1 MEDITQT
8 IPTVPVASE
17 EDIWGENTNSVPKV
31 SKDIT
36 NSQNSL
42 TASIKSKL
50 YSPAEEAFHT
60 SKSNKPIEIS
70 YKSIYEIASDDDLTV
85 REWVQKDP
93 EYAVKVAEAVYA
105 QWQQFLTSAAINGT
119 VTLTDEDG
127 EEHVVALNKNQTR
140 MIEKQLDT
148 SKQQLDLVNSIY
160 ITCYKEGDKRKDVLQ
175 NSMYMRALNG
185 DSKLAIYLHD
195 RVDGK
200 PSETKTADM
209 DYDNAYNIYMIIH
222 TLFDKQLQVLNSGN
236 GTKLICCSRRAG
248 KTHMLVAILLIEC
261 LRRPRTKCMYIGET
275 AELSE
280 SLIDKAANDIID
292 ACQLKD
298 KRGRRFNWK
307 KIDNGSEI
315 MVRGLSN
322 TKDPDQIRGQ
332 AAKVIVI
339 DEFFHLKSELL
350 EYMQREVLEPMQM
363 DFADDYKFICAGTPP
378 QVKGTYGEYV
388 WKNWEVDHFQWTW
401 RDNPHPV
408 NVEQRK
414 EYVEKLLRD
423 KGLDWSS
430 SFARREYNG
439 EWAYDEDLLLYP
451 EFHVYDPRE
460 AIPTFKIDRVLF
472 GIDYGVGDNDT
483 LIGIAWSDEEKRGYQ
498 FWEDKFNRLDITD
511 RTISQLEY
519 LCGQVKLAWQTAL
532 DFFPNMSPKEAN
544 KRILWDADDND
555 QHVTDYMNINIRL
568 EYKDEMDNVQELK
581 LNIQNAHKTDR
592 TVMQDKIA
600 DILRTGDLLLIK
612 NGKCAQECQST
623 ILKRGP
629 NGEVYH
635 EVDMKAYHP
644 DLLPAMRY
652 ALWNA
657 IGVYN

>member
-1 MEDITQT
+1 MSDIL
-8 IPTVPVASE
+8 
-17 EDIWGENTNSVPKV
+17 DIEHEVEKSTKG
-31 SKDIT
+31 KDIS
-36 NSQNSL
+36 NIQNSL

-50 YSPAEEAFHT
+50 YAPAEDMYPVAKTKKRAEV
-60 SKSNKPIEIS
+60 S
-70 YKSIYEIASDDDLTV
+70 YRSVYEIASDKNMTV
-85 REWVQKDP
+85 REWVQQDP
-93 EYAVKVAEAVYA
+93 EFALKTAEAVYA

-140 MIEKQLDT
+140 MIEKQLVV
-148 SKQQLDLVNSIY
+148 SKEQLDMVNSVY

-175 NSMYMRALNG
+175 NAMYMRALNG
-185 DSKLAIYLHD
+185 DNKLAIYLHD
-195 RVDGK
+195 RVDGR

-222 TLFDKQLQVLNSGN
+222 TLFEKQLQVLNSGN

-332 AAKVIVI
+332 SAKVIVI

-388 WKNWEVDHFQWTW
+388 WKNWEVDHFTWTW

-408 NVEQRK
+408 DVEQRK
-414 EYVEKLLRD
+414 EYVEKILRD

-460 AIPTFKIDRVLF
+460 AVPTFKIDRVLF

-483 LIGIAWSDEEKRGYQ
+483 LIGIAWSDEEQRGYQ
-498 FWEDKFNRLDITD
+498 FWEDKFNRLDIKD

-519 LCGQVKLAWQTAL
+519 LCGQVKLAWQSAL

-555 QHVTDYMNINIRL
+555 QHVTDYMNINIRI
-568 EYKDEMDNVQELK
+568 EYKDELEQIQELK
-581 LNIQNAHKTDR
+581 LNIQNAHKTDKN
-592 TVMQDKIA
+592 VMQDRIA
-600 DILRTGDLLLIK
+600 DLLRTGDLLLIK
-612 NGKCAQECQST
+612 DSKCVKECQST

-635 EVDMKAYHP
+635 DVDMKAYHP

-652 ALWNA
+652 ALYNA
-657 IGVYN
+657 IGV